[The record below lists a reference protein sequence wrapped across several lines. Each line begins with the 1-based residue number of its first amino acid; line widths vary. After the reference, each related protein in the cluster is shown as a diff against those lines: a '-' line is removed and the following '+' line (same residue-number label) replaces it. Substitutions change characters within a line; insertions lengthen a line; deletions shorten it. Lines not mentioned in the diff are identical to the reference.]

1 MRIVI
6 NTCYGGFH
14 IPDEVCE
21 TYGLSRYDDID
32 RTDLRLVEF
41 VEAHADEDGCFCEN
55 CGTVL
60 EVVEIP
66 DTCTDWELSEYDGL
80 ESITYVVDG
89 KIRHAS

>member
-14 IPDEVCE
+14 IPAELCE
-21 TYGLSRYDDID
+21 TCGLTRYADID

-41 VEAHADEDGCFCEN
+41 VESHADEDGLFCEG
-55 CGTVL
+55 CAEL

-89 KIRHAS
+89 KIRHS

>member
-6 NTCYGGFH
+6 NTCFGGFR
-14 IPDEVCE
+14 IPDGLCK
-21 TYGLSRYDDID
+21 TCGLTRYGDID
-32 RTDLRLVEF
+32 RTDSRLVEF
-41 VEAHADEDGCFCEN
+41 VEIHADADGCYCED

-89 KIRHAS
+89 KIYHS